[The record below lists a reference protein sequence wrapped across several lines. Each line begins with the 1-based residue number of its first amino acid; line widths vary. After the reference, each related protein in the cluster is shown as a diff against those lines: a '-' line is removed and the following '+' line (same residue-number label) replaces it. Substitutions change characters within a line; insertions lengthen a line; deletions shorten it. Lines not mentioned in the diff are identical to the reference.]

1 MGKQPFISHAVN
13 GYSRYDMPENKAF
26 SVTPGIIYPVRIQFV
41 NARDRVTLHQ
51 GIDVRS
57 NPLGVPSFNPY
68 VLRLHRFWVPLQ
80 LYHPEMR
87 VNSSKFDMNDLT
99 YNFILAAV
107 DDSGNP
113 GYTSSIYPRSGTA
126 AFFSQVMPFNHRAAL
141 PNSLMSWLRIANSP
155 IFSYYKNS
163 LPTSATLAK
172 TTPKFYSVN
181 ADTYLGYWDI
191 IRNYYSYSSWGVFS
205 FAHPGTYRPVFYT
218 TSTSSVAKVEYRSQ
232 ASYFWQRYGNLEF
245 LDHYFE
251 TMFYPKDRSLAAD
264 CDELS
269 WNRSD
274 LFIEILRSD
283 LFNTGTTAAAP
294 DFNKLVQTFP
304 QSVNSSIPAYPY
316 DVQEPKV
323 DWNNGEGTDT
333 STPSKV
339 YFAVTLNVPFL
350 AAHPMAVCPSSPDRF
365 SRLMPPG
372 DSNSDVDFTGIK
384 TIPQL
389 AVATRLQEYKDLI
402 GASGSRYSDWLY
414 TFFASKIEHVDR
426 PKLLFSSSVM
436 VNSQVV
442 MNQAGQSG
450 FAGGEAAALG
460 QMGGSI
466 AFNTVLGREQTY
478 YFKEPGYIFDMLTIR
493 PVYFWTGIR
502 PDYLEY
508 RGPDYFNPIYNDI
521 GYQDV
526 PFWRIGYGWKAGSI
540 TQSIAVAKE
549 PCYNEFRSSY
559 DEVLGSLQS
568 TLTPKASVPLQS
580 YWVQQRDFYLIG
592 LSSNRNE
599 ISPSMLFTNLNTVN
613 NPFASDME
621 DNFFVNMS
629 YKVVVKNLVNKSFAT
644 RLSSR

>member
-1 MGKQPFISHAVN
+1 MGKQPFISHSVN

-26 SVTPGIIYPVRIQFV
+26 SITPGIIYPVRIQFV

-51 GIDVRS
+51 GVDVRS

-87 VNSSKFDMNDLT
+87 VNSSKFDMNNLT
-99 YNFILAAV
+99 YNFIPGVV
-107 DDSGNP
+107 DCRGRVTLT
-113 GYTSSIYPRSGTA
+113 GTMYPRSGTA
-126 AFFSQVMPFNHRAAL
+126 AFFSQVMPFNYRAAL

-155 IFSYYKNS
+155 IFNYTGTP
-163 LPTSATLAK
+163 LPTSSSLLK
-172 TTPKFYSVN
+172 TAPKFLTVN

-191 IRNYYSYSSWGVFS
+191 VRNYYSYSSWGVFS

-218 TSTSSVAKVEYRSQ
+218 GSSSSVSKVEYRSQ

-251 TMFYPKDRSLAAD
+251 TMFYPRDRVVAD
-264 CDELS
+264 DRDELS

-274 LFIEILRSD
+274 LFVEILRSD
-283 LFNTGTTAAAP
+283 LFNEDTTAAAP
-294 DFNKLVQTFP
+294 DFNKMIQMFP
-304 QSVNSSIPAYPY
+304 EAMNFNVPANPY
-316 DVQEPKV
+316 NVQEPKV
-323 DWNNGEGTDT
+323 DWNNGSGTDT
-333 STPSKV
+333 NVPAKV
-339 YFAVTLNVPFL
+339 YFSATLNVPFL

-372 DSNSDVDFTGIK
+372 DSNSDVDFTGVK

-450 FAGGEAAALG
+450 FAGGDAAALG

-526 PFWRIGYGWKAGSI
+526 PLWRLGYGWNSD
-540 TQSIAVAKE
+540 SVSSVSVAKE

-580 YWVQQRDFYLIG
+580 YWVQQRDFYFIG
-592 LSSNRNE
+592 LSSDLNQV
-599 ISPSMLFTNLNTVN
+599 SPSILFTNLATVN
-613 NPFASDME
+613 NPFSSDLE

>member
-87 VNSSKFDMNDLT
+87 VNSSKFDMNDLSF
-99 YNFILAAV
+99 NFIPCCVDNKGKAA
-107 DDSGNP
+107 
-113 GYTSSIYPRSGTA
+113 YTSFMYPRPGEA
-126 AFFSQVMPFNHRAAL
+126 AFFSQIMPFNHRAAL
-141 PNSLMSWLRIANSP
+141 PNSLMSWLRVANSP
-155 IFSYYKNS
+155 IINYPVNTVPVTDALLK
-163 LPTSATLAK
+163 TSS
-172 TTPKFYSVN
+172 KFISVN

-191 IRNYYSYSSWGVFS
+191 VRNYYSYSSWGVFS
-205 FAHPGTYRPVFYT
+205 FAHPGTYRPTYFI
-218 TSTSSVAKVEYRSQ
+218 TSSSSVSGVDYRSKS
-232 ASYFWQRYGNLEF
+232 AYFWQRYGNLEF

-251 TMFYPKDRSLAAD
+251 TMFYPRDRKISSD
-264 CDELS
+264 RDELS

-304 QSVNSSIPAYPY
+304 QNVYVNVPASAY
-316 DVQEPKV
+316 DVAEPKV
-323 DWNNGEGTDT
+323 DWNNGQGTDT
-333 STPSKV
+333 STPVKV
-339 YFAVTLNVPFL
+339 YFAATLNVPFL

-372 DSNSDVDFTGIK
+372 DSNSDVDFTGVK

-442 MNQAGQSG
+442 MNQAGRSG
-450 FAGGEAAALG
+450 FEGGEAAALG

-526 PFWRIGYGWKAGSI
+526 PFWRIGYGWKAGSAS
-540 TQSIAVAKE
+540 QSMTVAKE

-559 DEVLGSLQS
+559 DEVLGSLQA
-568 TLTPKASVPLQS
+568 TLTPKASVPSQS
-580 YWVQQRDFYLIG
+580 YWVQQRDFYQIG
-592 LSSNRNE
+592 LSSNPNE

-613 NPFASDME
+613 NPFASDKE

>member
-1 MGKQPFISHAVN
+1 MGKQPFISHSVN

-26 SVTPGIIYPVRIQFV
+26 SITPGIIYPVRIQFV

-99 YNFILAAV
+99 YNFIPACV
-107 DDSGNP
+107 DNSG
-113 GYTSSIYPRSGTA
+113 SSYSSFMYPRPGVA

-155 IFSYYKNS
+155 IVNYPKNS
-163 LPTSATLAK
+163 VPATGSMYKTVAK
-172 TTPKFYSVN
+172 FVTVN

-191 IRNYYSYSSWGVFS
+191 VRNYYSYSSWGVFS
-205 FAHPGTYRPVFYT
+205 FAHPGTYRPTFFT
-218 TSTSSVAKVEYRSQ
+218 TSTSSVSGAEYRSKS
-232 ASYFWQRYGNLEF
+232 AYFWQRYGNLEF

-251 TMFYPKDRSLAAD
+251 TMFYPRDRTLEEGY
-264 CDELS
+264 DELS

-274 LFIEILRSD
+274 LFVEILRSD
-283 LFNTGTTAAAP
+283 LFNTGTIAPDP
-294 DFNKLVQTFP
+294 DFNKMIQMFP
-304 QSVNSSIPAYPY
+304 QGIKSNVPASPY
-316 DVQEPKV
+316 DVLAPTV
-323 DWNNGEGTDT
+323 DWNNGEGPDT
-333 STPSKV
+333 NVPNKV
-339 YFAVTLNVPFL
+339 YFAATLNVPFV

-426 PKLLFSSSVM
+426 PKLLFSSSVT

-526 PFWRIGYGWKAGSI
+526 PFWRIGYGWKGASAS
-540 TQSIAVAKE
+540 QSMTVAKE
-549 PCYNEFRSSY
+549 PCYNEFRSSF

-568 TLTPKASVPLQS
+568 TLTPKASAPLQS
-580 YWVQQRDFYLIG
+580 YWVQQRDFYTIG
-592 LSSNRNE
+592 LSSNPNE

-644 RLSSR
+644 RLSNR